1 PVDSGTPPGREAQA
15 ESTGEHQPSTYC
27 SEDTTVSRSKY
38 IDFSYLLEVNKQ
50 WDQQFRSMKQH
61 YEIKL
66 AEVKAKLSASQRSI
80 SELEKERHRH
90 QQECE
95 AALARD
101 GPLQEKE
108 KEILNKALN
117 ELKEENKLLKE
128 QKASVTKKR
137 EYYECE
143 ISRLNKV

>member
-1 PVDSGTPPGREAQA
+1 PVHFIYGNSL
-15 ESTGEHQPSTYC
+15 
-27 SEDTTVSRSKY
+27 
-38 IDFSYLLEVNKQ
+38 LLEVNKQ

-61 YEIKL
+61 YEKKV
-66 AEVKAKLSASQRSI
+66 EVKAKLSASQRSV
-80 SELEKERHRH
+80 SELEEERHRN

-95 AALARD
+95 RLQALARD
-101 GPLQEKE
+101 GALQEKE
-108 KEILNKALN
+108 KEILNEALN

-128 QKASVTKKR
+128 QKALVTKKK